1 MGRFFR
7 AAIPQFVQDK
17 MFQLPADLMLQAIQ
31 QTDKN
36 IDESIERVD
45 AFNGLLDIE
54 NINTDDPDVNAT
66 LDRYRKDINDLSQK
80 INKSPLDYRKYRT
93 DISRLSSRLDDD
105 LSKGILGKAQEQKQN
120 LDAELERIN
129 GLKNVSNERKDLI
142 KKAIQNRYNNVG
154 GLAFQD
160 RNTYNQISDFFENP
174 LEEFDEEAYI
184 NTIGANFEADVTAKS
199 FASAD
204 NKGYIRNGS
213 NTVAIRS
220 EEDVANYVIDSLKDG
235 KWEAQKRQLYTLRR
249 DAGLANYT
257 DDQINQLVEQDKQS
271 LINKA
276 KNKLGF
282 RKETKQSNLKSD
294 GTYMSKWANAQR
306 KLAAGDGV
314 ILEEVRDP
322 RNAVNGEFSN
332 TDKSLVEN
340 IDKKIKIMG
349 YDSYKDLYE
358 KVFTGN
364 NKTENIKEL
373 RQQLLNQ
380 GMSYPDF
387 VTYMNYNFGVEKL
400 ETPHPDEY
408 DPENPDDV
416 QTQQN
421 LLNGIVTAI
430 NNRNPNENVS
440 KIRTSTADGTY
451 FNTDFNSVGE
461 MVSEGVDEGF
471 IYLPTTSTSTKK
483 VWKTGP
489 NGNFVDDEGQVI
501 VDPTT
506 NSPISSYEQAV
517 RAGDETV
524 KRIVA
529 DTQQISNI
537 TTDEN
542 LFKADK
548 GNVKQVNNKRI
559 DVLNREKNT
568 KEYVV
573 TNQYFKVNQKTG
585 KAELINVDVYIDAN
599 KIGVKQ

>member
-1 MGRFFR
+1 MGRFFKG
-7 AAIPQFVQDK
+7 AIPQFVQDK
-17 MFQLPADLMLQAIQ
+17 MFKLPAELMFQAIQ

-36 IDESIERVD
+36 IDESIDKVD

-54 NINTDDPDVNAT
+54 NINTDDPSVNTA
-66 LDRYRKDINDLSQK
+66 LDNYRKDINDLSQK

-93 DISRLSSRLDDD
+93 DISKLSNRLDDD
-105 LSKGILGKAQEQKQN
+105 LSKGILGKAQEQKTN
-120 LDAELERIN
+120 LDAELERVN
-129 GLKNVSNERKDLI
+129 GLKGVSNERKDLV
-142 KKAIQNRYNNVG
+142 KQAIQNRYNNVG
-154 GLAFQD
+154 GLNFQD
-160 RNTYNQISDFFENP
+160 RNNYNQISDFFENP

-235 KWEAQKRQLYTLRR
+235 TWEAQKRQLYTLKR
-249 DAGLANYT
+249 DAGVADYT
-257 DDQINQLVEQDKQS
+257 DNQIEQLVEQDRQS

-282 RKETKQSNLKSD
+282 RKETKQSSLKSD

-322 RNAVNGEFSN
+322 RLAVNGEFSN
-332 TDKSLVEN
+332 TDKSLVTS
-340 IDKKIKIMG
+340 IDKKIKGLMG
-349 YDSYKDLYE
+349 YDSHKDLYD

-373 RQQLLNQ
+373 REQLLNQ
-380 GMSYPDF
+380 GIPYTDF
-387 VTYMNYNFGVEKL
+387 VTYMNYNLGVEKL
-400 ETPHPDEY
+400 ETPHPDQY
-408 DPENPDDV
+408 DPQNPDDL

-430 NNRNPNENVS
+430 NNRNPNEDVS
-440 KIRTSTADGTY
+440 KIRTSTSDGTY

-461 MVSEGVDEGF
+461 MISKGVDEGF
-471 IYLPTTSTSTKK
+471 IYLPATSTSTKK

-501 VDPTT
+501 TDPTT
-506 NSPISSYEQAV
+506 NNPISNYEQAI
-517 RAGDETV
+517 RAGV
-524 KRIVA
+524 ANNVIV
-529 DTQQISNI
+529 DTEQVANVV
-537 TTDEN
+537 TDEN

-548 GNVKQVNNKRI
+548 GNVKQVKNKRI
-559 DVLNREKNT
+559 DVLNREKNN

-573 TNQYFKVNQKTG
+573 TNQYLKVNQETG
-585 KAELINVDVYIDAN
+585 KSELINVDVYIDSN